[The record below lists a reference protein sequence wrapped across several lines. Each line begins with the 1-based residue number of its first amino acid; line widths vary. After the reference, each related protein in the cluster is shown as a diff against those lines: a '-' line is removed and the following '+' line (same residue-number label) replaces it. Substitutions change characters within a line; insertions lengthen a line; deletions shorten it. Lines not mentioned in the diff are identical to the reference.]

1 MQDIGGSRQDPA
13 PHLWGGIV
21 YLKAKILVL
30 IRKVHDISSKARIV
44 NR

>member
-13 PHLWGGIV
+13 PHFWGGIV
-21 YLKAKILVL
+21 YLKAKIL
-30 IRKVHDISSKARIV
+30 IFIMKAHDISSKARIV